1 MRFSLHAGSAQT
13 RFRLKEMKGTNMAEA
28 NQTGISDNGAGALA
42 YVTVVPA
49 IVFLFLPPYNA
60 SPYVRFHAWQS
71 IFLNI
76 VGFVSMVALSVV
88 LGFSFMFVGL
98 WILAV
103 TRIIWLLWILLWIV
117 CAVNAL
123 NGKMLKLP
131 LIGALAEKQAAR

>member
-1 MRFSLHAGSAQT
+1 MS
-13 RFRLKEMKGTNMAEA
+13 EA

-42 YVTVVPA
+42 YVTLIPA

-60 SPYVRFHAWQS
+60 SSYVRFHAWQS

-76 VGFVSMVALSVV
+76 VGFVSLVALSVV
-88 LGFSFMFVGL
+88 LGFSFMFIGL
-98 WILAV
+98 WVLAV

>member
-1 MRFSLHAGSAQT
+1 MS
-13 RFRLKEMKGTNMAEA
+13 EA

-42 YVTVVPA
+42 YVTLIPA

-60 SPYVRFHAWQS
+60 SSYVRFHAWQS
-71 IFLNI
+71 IFLNV

-88 LGFSFMFVGL
+88 LGFSFMFIGL
-98 WILAV
+98 WVLAV

-123 NGKMLKLP
+123 NGKILKLP
-131 LIGALAEKQAAR
+131 IIGALAEKQASR

>member
-1 MRFSLHAGSAQT
+1 MSETSQT
-13 RFRLKEMKGTNMAEA
+13 A
-28 NQTGISDNGAGALA
+28 ISDNGAGALA

-76 VGFVSMVALSVV
+76 IGFVFAIALSVV
-88 LGFSFMFVGL
+88 LGFSLMFVGL
-98 WILAV
+98 WVLTV
-103 TRIIWLLWILLWIV
+103 TRIVWLLWILLWIV

-123 NGKMLKLP
+123 NGKRFKLP
-131 LIGALAEKQAAR
+131 LIGALAEKQAGR